1 MKKLLEYLNGL
12 PIDERKAFC
21 ARCGT
26 TEAYLRKAV
35 SIGQKIG
42 ESLCINIDRESQGAV
57 PVEVVRPDVD
67 WAYIKSQQATA

>member
-42 ESLCINIDRESQGAV
+42 ESLCINIDRESAG
-57 PVEVVRPDVD
+57 EVTVDTLRPDVD
-67 WAYIKSQQATA
+67 WAYVRDSKAA